1 MFILLI
7 LALQECRAGTLPDKS
22 GFVGLAGLDAPV
34 SFAVDRFEDCR
45 AANDEEY
52 VRVVKPRKKLPAE
65 PPLVPSTL
73 RSEATSK
80 EAPFALSLS
89 AAASNPKLTV
99 KFGPPKGRKV
109 QPQLNSPL
117 HDTELTSA
125 NVSAQVPTSDSPPP
139 APPLHGPSPPISR
152 AVTPDPNTA
161 LNNAHCHNTPVIT

>member
-1 MFILLI
+1 MLILLI
-7 LALQECRAGTLPDKS
+7 PALRECRAGTLPEKS

-34 SFAVDRFEDCR
+34 SFAVDRFEDGR

-65 PPLVPSTL
+65 LPLVPSTL

-80 EAPFALSLS
+80 ESSFALSLS

-117 HDTELTSA
+117 HDTESTSA
-125 NVSAQVPTSDSPPP
+125 NVSAP
-139 APPLHGPSPPISR
+139 AP
-152 AVTPDPNTA
+152 
-161 LNNAHCHNTPVIT
+161 ITVKLIDEMLEVAT